1 MRRFVFSAPPT
12 PPRRMTGDRA
22 CRSIGIGFHR
32 GRCVAAIKRR
42 KVLTESGKVDFELWS
57 IDSTPSWHH
66 QVRQVMGTAATRSG
80 FCPRDR
86 NILIRNYYDIE
97 YEHPQQKKKERAGGA
112 QHHGI
117 RQGQD
122 RTVQRRGR
130 QDAVRKRPLHPLPE
144 SKGGGG
150 KSGGG
155 KGTSDHR
162 EAMRDVIRPRAQS
175 WPLRC

>member
-66 QVRQVMGTAATRSG
+66 QVRQVMGTAAARSG

-97 YEHPQQKKKERAGGA
+97 YETPNKRKKSGPAERSTTESGRGK
-112 QHHGI
+112 
-117 RQGQD
+117 
-122 RTVQRRGR
+122 TV
-130 QDAVRKRPLHPLPE
+130 P

-150 KSGGG
+150 KTPSANARSTRSQSPKAGAA
-155 KGTSDHR
+155 KA
-162 EAMRDVIRPRAQS
+162 EAARAQATIGR
-175 WPLRC
+175 PCGM